1 VVVWPPISLRRGDL
15 LVKHGNGFTLIEMLI
30 VVVIIGLIGLIS
42 LPRLNSAFAQSNVL
56 SAKARVSALYSTA
69 RATAVSNNQTATLR
83 INGNQVMV
91 YASPRR
97 KAPINV
103 ANTID
108 TIVRPSDLSTAFG
121 VTLSGGVDSV
131 RITSSG
137 LGMDSAAIVMTKY
150 SAVDTLYIS
159 RYGRVIK

>member
-1 VVVWPPISLRRGDL
+1 MKR
-15 LVKHGNGFTLIEMLI
+15 GNGFTLIEMLI

-42 LPRLNSAFAQSNVL
+42 LPRLNTAFAQSNVL
-56 SAKARVSALYSTA
+56 SAKARLMALYSTA
-69 RATAVSNNQTATLR
+69 RATAVSANQTAVLR
-83 INGNQVMV
+83 VNGNQVYV
-91 YASPRR
+91 YAYPRR
-97 KAPINV
+97 KPPVIP
-103 ANTID
+103 ANSVD
-108 TIVRPSDLSTAFG
+108 TIVRPSNLSTSFG

-131 RITSSG
+131 RIASSG

>member
-1 VVVWPPISLRRGDL
+1 MMPRRPVVKR
-15 LVKHGNGFTLIEMLI
+15 GNGFTLIEMLI

-56 SAKARVSALYSTA
+56 SAKARLMALYSTA

-83 INGNQVMV
+83 LNGNQVMV

-97 KAPINV
+97 KPPINV

-108 TIVRPSDLSTAFG
+108 TIVRPSDLSSTYG
-121 VTLSGGVDSV
+121 VTLGGGVDSV
-131 RITSSG
+131 RIASSG
-137 LGMDSAAIVMTKY
+137 LGLDSAVITLTKY
-150 SAVDTLYIS
+150 SALDTVIIS
-159 RYGRVIK
+159 RYGRVLK

>member
-1 VVVWPPISLRRGDL
+1 MKRR
-15 LVKHGNGFTLIEMLI
+15 NGFTLIEMLI

-42 LPRLNSAFAQSNVL
+42 LPRLNTAFAQSNVL

-69 RATAVSNNQTATLR
+69 RATAVSNTQTATLR
-83 INGNQVMV
+83 VTGNQVMV

-97 KAPINV
+97 KAPIG
-103 ANTID
+103 ANTLD
-108 TIVRPSDLSTAFG
+108 TIVRPTDLSTSFG

-131 RITSSG
+131 RVASSG
-137 LGMDSAAIVMTKY
+137 LGMDSAAFVLTKY
-150 SAVDTLYIS
+150 TTVDTLYIS